1 MAKIFLIE
9 DEPNLQL
16 LYRVEI
22 ESMGHEVVCA
32 GNGRTALK
40 CLEEVKP
47 DLIVLDIQMAEGDGL
62 EFITRMLDT
71 RQPVPVIIISAFSH
85 YKNDFMS
92 WAAEAYIVKSS
103 DFSELKQTIEKVLAK
118 TKNNNQ

>member
-1 MAKIFLIE
+1 MAKIFIVE

-22 ESMGHEVVCA
+22 ESMGHEVICA
-32 GNGRTALK
+32 ANGRVALK
-40 CLEEVKP
+40 TLEQIKP
-47 DLIVLDIQMAEGDGL
+47 DLIILDIQMAEGDGL
-62 EFITRMLDT
+62 EFITRMLDN
-71 RQPVPVIIISAFSH
+71 RQSVPVIINSAFSH

-103 DFSELKQTIEKVLAK
+103 DFSELKGTIEKVLAK
-118 TKNNNQ
+118 NNT